1 MEVLRMCLRSLL
13 ETFEKVAQM
22 PQTPKRQLSPRS
34 ADDGK
39 LSPQSIA
46 TAENEYRDSW
56 TENTITFR
64 VREIPGDYSRK
75 AVYQL
80 LHEILMLP
88 SGDSGNL
95 EICSLAPSY
104 DEMSQFATIRFDDV
118 PDIFKG
124 FPLTSE
130 WQFSGVS
137 RFYMTLRVPRTPP
150 QSKWAK
156 VGILE
161 HVLTARGSVVA
172 VSGIGSHG
180 FGSFKERG
188 GPYMWLRDSLPTD
201 FPRLRVSIY
210 GYQSRLDKDI
220 SSKDVPEYSAEFLE
234 YLTKLTR
241 SRPVS
246 SSHQPVTPLNGYLFG
261 CLGDQR

>member
-130 WQFSGVS
+130 WQFSVS
-137 RFYMTLRVPRTPP
+137 MGNNEGT
-150 QSKWAK
+150 
-156 VGILE
+156 
-161 HVLTARGSVVA
+161 VLIFDTHFLGLTVL
-172 VSGIGSHG
+172 H
-180 FGSFKERG
+180 
-188 GPYMWLRDSLPTD
+188 D
-201 FPRLRVSIY
+201 
-210 GYQSRLDKDI
+210 
-220 SSKDVPEYSAEFLE
+220 PESPSDAAAE
-234 YLTKLTR
+234 
-241 SRPVS
+241 
-246 SSHQPVTPLNGYLFG
+246 
-261 CLGDQR
+261 